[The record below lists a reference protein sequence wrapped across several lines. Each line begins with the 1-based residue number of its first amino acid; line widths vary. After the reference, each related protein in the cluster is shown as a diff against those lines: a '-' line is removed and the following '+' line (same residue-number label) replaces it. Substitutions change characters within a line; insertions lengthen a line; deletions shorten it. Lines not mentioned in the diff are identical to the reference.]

1 MKKENTDIARA
12 FYYLLL
18 SKFFIFIDNKERFE
32 NLNQMLQIA
41 YDNPFDLSLKQP
53 LKNLLDVSLKDTLII
68 NEYDEIFH
76 SPANKT
82 LRNTASYYDEGFES
96 GKKLLEIRNYIAK
109 TTIRKNEKNFKENED
124 SIGFLFSFMNDLI
137 SQKYDLS
144 LQHEVFKNILNPCI
158 DIFLDNLYNHDQ
170 SLIYKDV
177 ANLAKAFMSFERLYF
192 SENKAKDSSNIRSKD
207 GISRSEM
214 IRRAT
219 NKAKKDNDRIKKK
232 EENNERR

>member
-53 LKNLLDVSLKDTLII
+53 LKNLLDVSLKDALII

-158 DIFLDNLYNHDQ
+158 DTFLDNLYNHDQ

>member
-158 DIFLDNLYNHDQ
+158 DTFLNNLYNHDQ

>member
-158 DIFLDNLYNHDQ
+158 DTFLDNLYNHDQ